1 MTIRNLEYLFEPGSV
16 ALVGASA
23 DERKLGHVIAR
34 NLLAENFHGSV
45 WFVNPNRRH
54 VLGQT
59 VFASIGDLPAAPD
72 LAVIATPPETVPG
85 IVDELGRIGTR
96 AAIVVSA
103 RFQVVGADGAT
114 LRQQMLD
121 ASRPWLLRLLGPS
134 SLGIAVPGLG
144 LNASFGHLEPRQ
156 GELAFVAQSGTVV
169 SSVVDWAHA
178 WNIGFSHLVSLGE
191 AADVDF
197 GDLLDYLADRKE
209 AAAILLYIEQ
219 VSSPRKFMS
228 AARAAARMKPVVV
241 VKAGRGTSEA
251 PTPATGAATLVHPDA
266 VYGAAFRRAGLLRVD
281 ELGELFGAAEILSR
295 FQKVRG
301 ESVFIVTNS
310 GGMAL
315 MATDELTARR
325 GLLARLSEDSMTALE
340 GVPRIPGSNL
350 NPIDLGGD
358 ADSERY
364 ARALDAVLGDPG
376 VDATLVLHSPTAV
389 TEGDDL
395 ARGLADRR
403 QSDSRPVLLTSFV
416 GETSVG
422 EARRICAEAGIPSF
436 GTPEETIQGFMY
448 LVNYRRNQRSLMET
462 PPSVPRLFVQ
472 DVDAARRII
481 DGVLA
486 DGREWLDAE
495 EARSLMRAY
504 GVPMSEHGPSRTEGG
519 PGTGALELLVGATVD
534 SHFGPVIVFGRGGAA
549 AVAIADVAIG
559 LPPVNMRLARDM
571 MERTQVY
578 HQVKRG
584 RYGADADPD
593 PEAVGL
599 VILQVAQLVTDF
611 GEIMEVEINPLLVTE
626 DRVIAAEA
634 RVRVSPSDRPPEAR
648 LAILPYPKSL
658 EEEFTAADGRTLLLR
673 PIVPEDEPA
682 LLETFDDLT
691 QEEIRLRFHSPLK
704 VLTHMMAARFTQLD
718 YDREMALVL
727 TEPGTPG
734 KTPIHGVVRLHTDP
748 DHEHGDF
755 AILVQHAMTGKGLG
769 THMLERIIDYARQR
783 GLTEIGGD
791 VLNENKVM
799 LALAR
804 KLGFTVKPKLHDRG
818 VMRITLP
825 IGRGGDRTP

>member
-54 VLGQT
+54 VLDQT

-103 RFQVVGADGAT
+103 RFPVLGADGAT

-144 LNASFGHLEPRQ
+144 LNASFGHLEPRP

-197 GDLLDYLADRKE
+197 GDLL
-209 AAAILLYIEQ
+209 
-219 VSSPRKFMS
+219 
-228 AARAAARMKPVVV
+228 PVVV

-436 GTPEETIQGFMY
+436 GTPEETVQGFMY

-495 EARSLMRAY
+495 EAWSLMRAY

-593 PEAVGL
+593 PL
-599 VILQVAQLVTDF
+599 
-611 GEIMEVEINPLLVTE
+611 
-626 DRVIAAEA
+626 
-634 RVRVSPSDRPPEAR
+634 
-648 LAILPYPKSL
+648 
-658 EEEFTAADGRTLLLR
+658 
-673 PIVPEDEPA
+673 
-682 LLETFDDLT
+682 
-691 QEEIRLRFHSPLK
+691 
-704 VLTHMMAARFTQLD
+704 
-718 YDREMALVL
+718 
-727 TEPGTPG
+727 
-734 KTPIHGVVRLHTDP
+734 
-748 DHEHGDF
+748 
-755 AILVQHAMTGKGLG
+755 
-769 THMLERIIDYARQR
+769 
-783 GLTEIGGD
+783 
-791 VLNENKVM
+791 
-799 LALAR
+799 
-804 KLGFTVKPKLHDRG
+804 
-818 VMRITLP
+818 MRIRIRKRSDWSSCRWLSWSPTSA
-825 IGRGGDRTP
+825 RSWRSRSTRCS